1 MTNFLPFK
9 LLRRKVISQ
18 LKKLNPGGEL
28 ADIGCGSG
36 NLIIQ
41 IAEKISGLN
50 LVGIDISSEILE
62 LAKKRAIEKQ
72 VDKKIEFKIGTV
84 ENLPFPNNSV
94 DFIVSTLSLHH
105 WVEPIKAFNEF
116 YRVLKENGTL
126 LIFDFH
132 RDSRKLFYSFL
143 AFVTKIVVP
152 KALKRINEPIGSLQA
167 SYTPNEVCRS
177 FSQTTFQSPEIKLF
191 LAWMFIIVKKIS

>member
-1 MTNFLPFK
+1 M
-9 LLRRKVISQ
+9 
-18 LKKLNPGGEL
+18 
-28 ADIGCGSG
+28 
-36 NLIIQ
+36 
-41 IAEKISGLN
+41 
-50 LVGIDISSEILE
+50 VGIDISSEILE

-105 WVEPIKAFNEF
+105 WIEPIKAFKEF
-116 YRVLKENGTL
+116 YRVLNQNGTL

-143 AFVTKIVVP
+143 AFVTKMIVP